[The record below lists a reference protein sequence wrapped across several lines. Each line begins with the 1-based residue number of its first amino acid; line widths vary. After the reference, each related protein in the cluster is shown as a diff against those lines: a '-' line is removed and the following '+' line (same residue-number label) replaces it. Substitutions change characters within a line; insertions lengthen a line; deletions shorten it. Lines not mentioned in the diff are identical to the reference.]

1 MHADI
6 KSRCTRD
13 ENAECYDMRR
23 QNIKTCAFPSSS
35 YYGVQR
41 RFHQVEILFII
52 SSKVDSIDNTLAHI
66 NVISK
71 TEVLSHFFL

>member
-41 RFHQVEILFII
+41 RFHQVEISSII
-52 SSKVDSIDNTLAHI
+52 SSKVIKGGYTLAHI
-66 NVISK
+66 NVICK